1 MIFVQEKIR
10 FDKIRGDI
18 VGGNIDFRNKY
29 TIVWFKY
36 LNKSGREIEIKAFLH
51 EDDYLKFVKNESLEL
66 KEGKKYY
73 ANFTSD
79 FWSIGGVGKTVLILK
94 ELVSDSN
101 DDEDLSRGKFEYPQA
116 TVNNIVGRKFKIKN
130 YITFIFG
137 DEKRMDVYFEDPTIT
152 TKTSIEIAI
161 LKNFKGGYTF
171 KYQHSTI
178 K

>member
-1 MIFVQEKIR
+1 M
-10 FDKIRGDI
+10 
-18 VGGNIDFRNKY
+18 
-29 TIVWFKY
+29 
-36 LNKSGREIEIKAFLH
+36 
-51 EDDYLKFVKNESLEL
+51 KFIKNESLEL

-116 TVNNIVGRKFKIKN
+116 TVNNIVGRKIKIKN

-137 DEKRMDVYFEDPTIT
+137 DEKRMDVYFEDNY
-152 TKTSIEIAI
+152 K
-161 LKNFKGGYTF
+161 KRV
-171 KYQHSTI
+171 
-178 K
+178 